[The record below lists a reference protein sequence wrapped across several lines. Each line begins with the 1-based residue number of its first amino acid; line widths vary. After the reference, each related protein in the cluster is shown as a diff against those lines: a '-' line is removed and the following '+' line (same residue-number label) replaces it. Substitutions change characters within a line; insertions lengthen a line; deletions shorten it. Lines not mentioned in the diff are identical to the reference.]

1 VCINFSSNLTT
12 FPQHTK
18 KSSFPS
24 NFFSTLKKKNFFL
37 GGAVFENI
45 IIYEASGKV
54 RKRMRVRFSFFILFS
69 HSLIPK
75 ERKKKIQNSNS
86 KGVRMMKKEEEEI
99 EVKK

>member
-1 VCINFSSNLTT
+1 
-12 FPQHTK
+12 
-18 KSSFPS
+18 
-24 NFFSTLKKKNFFL
+24 
-37 GGAVFENI
+37 
-45 IIYEASGKV
+45 V